1 MSLRTF
7 HLFFILTAI
16 VVADLFGAWTIW
28 YYPQLQDNLI
38 LALGIVT
45 ILASFALMVYAV
57 KLVRRLDE
65 ADIH

>member
-7 HLFFILTAI
+7 HLFFILAAI

-28 YYPQLQDNLI
+28 YYPQLGDNLI

-57 KLVRRLDE
+57 KLVKRLDA